1 MWKHLW
7 LSLLGTVGCHGHP
20 VSRSQL
26 WHSMFWNASD
36 SSPYK
41 GAVWLK
47 MPLVPSLGKLATDPQ
62 DSTFRS
68 YSIAVWFRSLCSTY
82 VTSQCSLTKHVY
94 VSWNARH
101 SPKQCVDMEPFN
113 LLNNSMPQYCLPRY
127 FIERIEAQRG
137 ETRTPQ
143 SSTEP
148 WFILSWY
155 RASRT
160 AR

>member
-1 MWKHLW
+1 MGIQWAEASYDILCSEMQVTAVHTKELSGSKCHWYQVWESW
-7 LSLLGTVGCHGHP
+7 LQIHRIL
-20 VSRSQL
+20 
-26 WHSMFWNASD
+26 HS
-36 SSPYK
+36 
-41 GAVWLK
+41 
-47 MPLVPSLGKLATDPQ
+47 
-62 DSTFRS
+62 FRS

-82 VTSQCSLTKHVY
+82 ATSQCSLTKHVY
-94 VSWNARH
+94 VSWNVRH

-148 WFILSWY
+148 WFILSWH